1 MSLHDG
7 ERARTAAELRA
18 GLELTGIP
26 AGVVREELGY
36 GEREFERILG
46 VTGAAPSSVRRVRDQ
61 LEDLVREAGREPVPY
76 SVLTERARA
85 VAGRWFALPERARGG
100 ADRPSAGAS

>member
-1 MSLHDG
+1 MSLNDG

-18 GLELTGIP
+18 NLELTGLP
-26 AGVVREELGY
+26 AEAVRAELGY

-46 VTGAAPSSVRRVRDQ
+46 VAGADPVSVWRVRDR

-76 SVLTERARA
+76 SVLTERAR
-85 VAGRWFALPERARGG
+85 VAAERWFALPKRAPRRG
-100 ADRPSAGAS
+100 